1 MPCSIA
7 SPANTAVNALLVNE
21 DLDLPTIDLNGFTIP
36 DFVALPTNLPAVD
49 QIDLGQLTD
58 GKVGGAGMFDQLMV
72 AVDAHLANQFQ
83 KNRITGDAYARS
95 YTELIQSTMTS
106 GVQFLLS
113 KDQAYWGSI
122 AAQQSAYMANAQLA
136 RATIEAKTAVAQL
149 AMVMAQMKN
158 ERAAFALTKAK
169 VATEEAAYCTAQFNL
184 TDMLPKQS
192 LLVTAQT
199 ANVTQESAN
208 LVKQGSLIEKQA
220 LQVTAQTGQTTQET
234 TNLVTQGQLLSKQ
247 VLQVTADTSKTSQ
260 ETSNLLVQSQLL
272 SKQVLQVEA
281 QTANTSQ
288 ETQNLVKQG
297 LLIVQQTQQALE
309 QTEQVRAQ
317 TSNTRLD
324 NFTPVGGIMGVQKLL
339 YQQQVDSYKRDQ
351 EHKYLKILT
360 DAWVTQKTMDE
371 GLTAPT
377 SFTNSSIDAVM
388 AKYRAN
394 TALI

>member
-7 SPANTAVNALLVNE
+7 TPANTAVDALLVNE
-21 DLDLPTIDLNGFTIP
+21 NLDLPIIDLNGFVVP
-36 DFVALPTNLPAVD
+36 DFVALPTNLPTPN
-49 QIDLGQLTD
+49 QIDLNQLTD
-58 GKVGGAGMFDQLMV
+58 GKIGGAGMFDQLMV
-72 AVDAHLANQFQ
+72 AVDAHLANQYQ

-95 YTELIQSTMTS
+95 YTELIQSTLAS
-106 GVQFLLS
+106 GVQFLLT
-113 KDQAYWGSI
+113 KDQAYWTGI

-136 RATIEAKTAVAQL
+136 RATIEAKTAIAQL
-149 AMVMAQMKN
+149 AMTLAQMKN

-192 LLVTAQT
+192 LLVVAQT
-199 ANVTQESAN
+199 DNATQETSN

-220 LQVTAQTGQTTQET
+220 LQVTAQTSQTTQET
-234 TNLVTQGQLLSKQ
+234 TNLVTQGQLLG
-247 VLQVTADTSKTSQ
+247 
-260 ETSNLLVQSQLL
+260 
-272 SKQVLQVEA
+272 KQVLQVEA

-288 ETQNLVKQG
+288 ETQNLLKQG
-297 LLIVQQTQQALE
+297 LQIVQQTQLALE

-324 NFTPVGGIMGVQKLL
+324 NFTPIGGIMGVQKLL

-377 SFTNSSIDAVM
+377 SFTNSSIDMVM

-394 TALI
+394 TALN